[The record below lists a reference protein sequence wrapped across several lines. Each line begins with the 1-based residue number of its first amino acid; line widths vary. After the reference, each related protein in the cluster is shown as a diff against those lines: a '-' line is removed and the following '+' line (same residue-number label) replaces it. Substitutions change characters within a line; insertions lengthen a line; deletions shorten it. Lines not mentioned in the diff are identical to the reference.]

1 MVLKIPN
8 PLNSC
13 ESSMLHNHTSVGII
27 GDNTDIHWASLPYI
41 TPGNH
46 GKKQDDMMKSG
57 YHKQK
62 EKTKRWYVYYNPTST
77 SNLIKTQ
84 TCKSNPQQ
92 SYTRSCNIL
101 QGSPQIDLIIC
112 SPKKPVCPKC
122 SKQSLWKLHVS
133 TQSFEFVVCLSHKK
147 IADRTDFKHN
157 FGMESLALSLQTSKH
172 LNV

>member
-1 MVLKIPN
+1 MHTSCNLKSMVLKIPN

-57 YHKQK
+57 YHEQK

-77 SNLIKTQ
+77 SNLIKIRLVKAILNKATQ
-84 TCKSNPQQ
+84 DLAT
-92 SYTRSCNIL
+92 SYRGHLRLTLSFANEITAVKIL
-101 QGSPQIDLIIC
+101 TGSSDMSFF
-112 SPKKPVCPKC
+112 SPKNLYVQSVVNKVFGNCMCP
-122 SKQSLWKLHVS
+122 
-133 TQSFEFVVCLSHKK
+133 HKV
-147 IADRTDFKHN
+147 
-157 FGMESLALSLQTSKH
+157 
-172 LNV
+172 LNLLFI

>member
-8 PLNSC
+8 PLKSC

-57 YHKQK
+57 YHEQRC
-62 EKTKRWYVYYNPTST
+62 EKKPKRWYMYYNPTST
-77 SNLIKTQ
+77 SNLINIRLVGAILNKATQ
-84 TCKSNPQQ
+84 DLAT
-92 SYTRSCNIL
+92 SYRGHLRLTLSFANEITAVKIL
-101 QGSPQIDLIIC
+101 TGSSDMSFF

-122 SKQSLWKLHVS
+122 SKQSLGNCMCPHNVLNLL
-133 TQSFEFVVCLSHKK
+133 FV
-147 IADRTDFKHN
+147 
-157 FGMESLALSLQTSKH
+157 
-172 LNV
+172 

>member
-1 MVLKIPN
+1 
-8 PLNSC
+8 
-13 ESSMLHNHTSVGII
+13 
-27 GDNTDIHWASLPYI
+27 
-41 TPGNH
+41 
-46 GKKQDDMMKSG
+46 MKSG
-57 YHKQK
+57 YHEQK

-112 SPKKPVCPKC
+112 NEITAVKILTGSSDMSFFSPKKPVCPKC

-147 IADRTDFKHN
+147 IANRTDFKHN